1 MNCQRFENVVA
12 DLARGRMMEADVRN
26 AASAHGDE
34 CESCAARLRDE
45 ETLTRGL
52 QLLALD
58 METMSAPSELE
69 GKLREA
75 FRSRRVVVPMPA
87 KRAPSRYWLVAVAA
101 ALLIAMGA
109 IAMWWRAETPEQRM
123 AEAPP
128 SPAKQEQAVNP
139 KPQPVENVQ
148 PANDENYHA
157 VESGQRRRE
166 TPKLAQQVA
175 HRTGGAR
182 RAAATPLANHATPE
196 IATDFMPLGDVSPA
210 SLQDGGQIVRVKLR
224 RATLVTFGIPVNM
237 DRYNEDLK
245 ADVLIGIDGRARAIR
260 FVQ

>member
-12 DLARGRMMEADVRN
+12 DLARGQMMEADVRSD
-26 AASAHGDE
+26 ALAHGDE

-58 METMSAPSELE
+58 MEPMSAPSELE

-75 FRSRRVVVPMPA
+75 FRARRVVVPMRVPV
-87 KRAPSRYWLVAVAA
+87 KRASSRYWLVAVAA

-109 IAMWWRAETPEQRM
+109 IAMWWRAETPELRM
-123 AEAPP
+123 AEAPSTPKQIVNPQP
-128 SPAKQEQAVNP
+128 SPIEIAT
-139 KPQPVENVQ
+139 
-148 PANDENYHA
+148 PANNENYHA
-157 VESGQRRRE
+157 VNGNQRRE
-166 TPKLAQQVA
+166 TQRVA
-175 HRTGGAR
+175 HRTGVTR
-182 RAAATPLANHATPE
+182 RAPNTPLANHATPE
-196 IATDFMPLGDVSPA
+196 VATDFMPLGDVSPA